1 MLYEL
6 IYRSTAKP
14 GLTESDIKD
23 ILSKAHAFNKKNNIT
38 GCLLYN
44 KGQFLQLLEGDFT
57 VLLELYDRIK
67 RDSRHYDFLLMHMKE
82 TQYRTYSNWTMAYK
96 SLEKKDLNKYTG
108 VSQFT
113 ELESNEK
120 KSSISKILFQ
130 AIGNDLFSY
139 K

>member
-23 ILSKAHAFNKKNNIT
+23 ILSKAHTFNKKNNIT
-38 GCLLYN
+38 GCLLYY
-44 KGQFLQLLEGDFT
+44 KGQFLQLLEGEFT

-67 RDSRHYDFLLMHMKE
+67 RDSRHHDFLLMHMKE

-96 SLEKKDLNKYTG
+96 SLEKKDLNKYAA

-120 KSSISKILFQ
+120 KSSISKVLFQ
-130 AIGNDLFSY
+130 AIGSELFSHQ
-139 K
+139 